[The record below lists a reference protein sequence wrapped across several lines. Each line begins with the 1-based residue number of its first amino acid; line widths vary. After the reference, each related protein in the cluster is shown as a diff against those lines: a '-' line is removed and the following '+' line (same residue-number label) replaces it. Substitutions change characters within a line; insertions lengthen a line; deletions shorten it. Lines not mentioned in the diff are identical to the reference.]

1 MSENTRF
8 KIGCLHANVNGDPN
22 RCPCSPAGQM
32 LLTTLGDVRPRDM
45 ADLLNI
51 ASLIGDVD
59 AGHITAQTVVG

>member
-1 MSENTRF
+1 MSDRTRF
-8 KIGCLHANVNGDPN
+8 TVGCLHANVNGDPG
-22 RCPCSPAGQM
+22 RCPCSSAGRM
-32 LLTTLGDVRPRDM
+32 LLTTLGDVQPRHM

>member
-1 MSENTRF
+1 MTERTRVS
-8 KIGCLHANVNGDPN
+8 CLHANTNGDPN

-32 LLTTLGDVRPRDM
+32 LLATLGDVQPRHM
-45 ADLLNI
+45 ADLLDV